1 MKKLLLPILLILGF
15 TSYSQSPCSLWPRYD
30 QEVFGTVTTSIDVP
44 FGANLDYQGVNKI
57 LKMNIYEPAGDTLSQ
72 RPLIVFA
79 HGGSFVAGDKSN
91 SDQVDLCTHFAKRGY
106 VTATIDYRLGI
117 FPINAANATDAVYRA
132 VQDMK
137 AAVRFFRKDAATT
150 NAYKIDP
157 AVIFV
162 GGTSAGAFTALHY
175 AYLDTYAEL
184 PATVDTAA
192 LGDLEGNSGNPGYSS
207 EVNAV
212 INLCGALGDADW
224 VVPGDEPLCSMHGT
238 SDNTVPYSTQTL
250 YLLGIFPIMVV
261 DGSYAIHNHLNT
273 FSHPASMYTW
283 FGAPHVPYDGG
294 TANAIAY
301 LDTTLRFVSNFLYS
315 YAGCVPSDPNP
326 LANTIYTTTGVSETN
341 AIAGFNV
348 LANPS
353 DQEII
358 LKGINKDGLITVFDN
373 MGRKVT
379 SKVIN
384 NGPNELIIHSGKYT
398 EGVYTIHFQSNK
410 GVDIVRV
417 VVRH

>member
-1 MKKLLLPILLILGF
+1 MKKFLLPVMFILGF
-15 TSYSQSPCSLWPRYD
+15 TSYGQSPCSLWPRYD
-30 QEVFGTVTTSIDVP
+30 QEVFSNVTTSINVP
-44 FGANLDYQGVNKI
+44 FGSNYDYQGVNKD

-137 AAVRFFRKDAATT
+137 AAVRFFRKDAVTA

-157 AVIFV
+157 NVIFI

-175 AYLDTYAEL
+175 AYLNTYAEL
-184 PATVDTAA
+184 PATIDTADI
-192 LGDLEGNSGNPGYSS
+192 GDLEGNSGNPGYSS

-224 VVPGDEPLCSMHGT
+224 VIPGDVPLCSMHGT

-250 YLLGIFPIMVV
+250 YLLGLFPIMVV
-261 DGSYAIHNHLNT
+261 DGSYAIHNHLNS
-273 FSHPASMYTW
+273 FNHPAAMYTW
-283 FGAPHVPYDGG
+283 SGAPHVPYDGG

-326 LANTIYTTTGVSETN
+326 VANTIYTTTGITQSN
-341 AIAGFNV
+341 AVAGLNV
-348 LANPS
+348 VANPC

-358 LKGINKDGLITVFDN
+358 LKGMNEEGLINVFDN
-373 MGRKVT
+373 MGRNVT
-379 SKVIN
+379 SKSIRKGSSELVIACGN
-384 NGPNELIIHSGKYT
+384 YP
-398 EGVYTIHFQSNK
+398 EGFYMVHFQSNK